1 MMMEEKGMSKG
12 TKIVIG
18 VLIALVLLLVVL
30 VGILLLGKEKEKQG
44 GTGNAG
50 PFVVEE
56 GMETDTDGN
65 DADIFDRELEK
76 ESAEAGDGITM
87 VIDGF
92 QFYVPADYG
101 CFYAEG
107 VGPVVYLDDVFQ
119 MKTAVRDHSYEET
132 MKDPEA
138 LMSKTVEAGGK
149 ILQDIKETELDGKKY
164 AYFLMEL
171 SGDKCFVGYTQAADT
186 DKRFGGQIVIESDS
200 LTDEDLL
207 HIFADITSTA
217 QVTDKP
223 DSTMDDIVEQSVHQG
238 AAAIGE
244 KKEESTLSIADA
256 TVTFQV
262 PEGFY
267 SQGAYHAEGSESES
281 FWSDGYGVSVDCCL
295 AADDEFV
302 GSALVYVENERDMGY
317 DSVKDNMQ
325 IQTIEIAGNTCY
337 YMVVHYNFEGT
348 DYQRLCAACDVGDG
362 NAYYSVQAC
371 AIDWEDELS
380 METVKDFLVFK

>member
-1 MMMEEKGMSKG
+1 MEEKGMSRG

-50 PFVVEE
+50 PFVVDENE
-56 GMETDTDGN
+56 KADTDEN
-65 DADIFDRELEK
+65 AADIFDREVEK
-76 ESAEAGDGITM
+76 ESAGTGDGITM

-92 QFYVPADYG
+92 KFYVPADYG

-119 MKTAVRDHSYEET
+119 MKTAVRDNSYEES

-138 LMSKTVEAGGK
+138 LMTKTVEAGGE

-217 QVTDKP
+217 QVTDEP

-238 AAAIGE
+238 ASAIGE
-244 KKEESTLSIADA
+244 KKAESTLSIADE

-267 SQGAYHAEGSESES
+267 SQGIYNAEGYESES

-295 AADDEFV
+295 AAADEFV
-302 GSALVYVENERDMGY
+302 GSALTYVENERDMGY

-325 IQTIEIAGNTCY
+325 IQTIEIAGNTFY

-348 DYQRLCAACDVGDG
+348 DYQRICAACDVGNG
-362 NAYYSVQAC
+362 NAYYSVRAC
-371 AIDWEDELS
+371 ALDWEDELS

>member
-1 MMMEEKGMSKG
+1 MIMEEKGVSKG

-18 VLIALVLLLVVL
+18 VFIALVLLLVVL
-30 VGILLLGKEKEKQG
+30 VGILLLGTEKEKQG

-50 PFVVEE
+50 PFIVDE
-56 GMETDTDGN
+56 GKNTETN
-65 DADIFDRELEK
+65 ENVADIFEWEVEK
-76 ESAEAGDGITM
+76 ESAGIGDGITV

-92 QFYVPADYG
+92 KFYVPADYG

-107 VGPVVYLDDVFQ
+107 VGPVVYLDGVFQ
-119 MKTAVRDHSYEET
+119 MKIAVQDNSYEET

-138 LMSKTVEAGGK
+138 LMAKTVEAGGK

-186 DKRFGGQIVIESDS
+186 DKRIGGQIVIESDS

-207 HIFADITSTA
+207 RIFADIVSTA
-217 QVTDKP
+217 QVTDEP
-223 DSTMDDIVEQSVHQG
+223 DSTLDDIVEQSAHQG
-238 AAAIGE
+238 TSAIGE
-244 KKEESTLSIADA
+244 KKEESTLSIAGE

-262 PEGFY
+262 TEGFY
-267 SQGAYHAEGSESES
+267 SQGIYHAEGLELES
-281 FWSDGYGVSVDCCL
+281 FWSDGYGVNVDCCL
-295 AADDEFV
+295 VAADEFV
-302 GSALVYVENERDMGY
+302 GSALAYVENERDMSY
-317 DSVKDNMQ
+317 DSIRDNMQ
-325 IQTIEIAGNTCY
+325 IQTIEIAGNACY
-337 YMVVHYNFEGT
+337 YIVVHYNFEGT
-348 DYQRLCAACDVGDG
+348 DYQRLCAACDVGNG

-371 AIDWEDELS
+371 AIDWEGELT